1 MSDISELGNFGNYQG
16 KITLLTN
23 YGNYQ
28 QKLDKIKPG
37 ELLFLTADG
46 KTPLGYITPTDEAAV
61 TALITAAK
69 GQKLNL
75 YISEGSAVKFAGKT
89 VPTGAVLNNSYVKL
103 GETAQMDHAL
113 IKDDSDVELRSGRVV
128 NSSLTNAIVQDE
140 MNTTENSASKNKQ
153 VRTDIDNSDIQS
165 GCIGPHTKIKDS
177 KLSDLGYY
185 RDATI
190 TDTIIARTN
199 LIEAERNIDDIVPED
214 LPVQVRGSN
223 LNNFKAVLDHNAN
236 EKDASLL
243 IDDVNLNNVN
253 LDNCLSSTSSIKH
266 SDIKN
271 VTFEGQGELIDVNH
285 SKINYANFRR
295 AANIQHSLINNM
307 ISNQDLIAEHTNID
321 AAFNHPLVSD
331 IKAHF
336 NKVGLFLN
344 KGFALVSPDPTQD
357 HLAINSVNKNNLYP
371 KYWTFDNERIAKSKF
386 FAKADGIV
394 AYDILAT
401 SPAEDRSYDMPED
414 FIFDKISECAVKD
427 KERIANNNLANDN
440 LFKETPKEK
449 DHTSEPE
456 L

>member
-16 KITLLTN
+16 KITLLAG
-23 YGNYQ
+23 YGNYKQ
-28 QKLDKIKPG
+28 QIDNIRPD
-37 ELLFLTADG
+37 EIVFLTTDG
-46 KTPLGYITPTDEAAV
+46 KTALGSITPTDEAAAA
-61 TALITAAK
+61 ALKAAFK
-69 GQKLNL
+69 DQSFNL
-75 YISEGSAVKFAGKT
+75 YISDDSSVRFAGKN

-140 MNTTENSASKNKQ
+140 MNATENSASKNKQ

-199 LIEAERNIDDIVPED
+199 LIEAEKDIDDIVPED

-236 EKDASLL
+236 EKDAGLL
-243 IDDVNLNNVN
+243 IDDTNLSNTD

-271 VTFEGQGELIDVNH
+271 ATFVGQGELIDVDH
-285 SKINYANFRR
+285 SKITYANFRR
-295 AANIQHSLINNM
+295 AANIQHARINNM

-321 AAFNHPLVSD
+321 AAFNHPLISN

-344 KGFALVSPDPTQD
+344 KGFVLASPDPTQE

-371 KYWTFDNERIAKSKF
+371 KYWTFDNERVAKSKF
-386 FAKADGIV
+386 FANADGVV
-394 AYDILAT
+394 AYDILAA
-401 SPAEDRSYDMPED
+401 SPAKDRPYDMPED

-427 KERIANNNLANDN
+427 KEHVASNN

>member
-16 KITLLTN
+16 KITLLTD
-23 YGNYQ
+23 YGNYKQ
-28 QKLDKIKPG
+28 QIDNISPDKIVY
-37 ELLFLTADG
+37 LTADG
-46 KTPLGYITPTDEAAV
+46 KTPLGSITPTDEAA
-61 TALITAAK
+61 TAALK
-69 GQKLNL
+69 AAFKEQSFNL
-75 YISEGSAVKFAGKT
+75 YISDDSAVRFAGKN

-140 MNTTENSASKNKQ
+140 MNTTENAASKNKQ

-190 TDTIIARTN
+190 TDTTIARTY
-199 LIEAERNIDDIVPED
+199 LIEAEKDIDDIAPED

-223 LNNFKAVLDHNAN
+223 LDNFKAVLDHNAN

-243 IDDVNLNNVN
+243 IDDTNLSNTD

-271 VTFEGQGELIDVNH
+271 ATFAGQGELIDVNH
-285 SKINYANFRR
+285 AKINYANFRR
-295 AANIQHSLINNM
+295 AANIQHSRINNL

-321 AAFNHPLVSD
+321 AAFNHPLVSN

-344 KGFALVSPDPTQD
+344 KGFVLASPDPKQD

-371 KYWTFDNERIAKSKF
+371 KYWTFDNKQLAKSKF
-386 FAKADGIV
+386 FADTDGVV
-394 AYDILAT
+394 AYDILAL
-401 SPAEDRSYDMPED
+401 SPAQDRPYDMPED
-414 FIFDKISECAVKD
+414 FIFDKISECAAKD
-427 KERIANNNLANDN
+427 KEQSVSNQ